1 MVAFTRLHLL
11 AILLIVSGCTPGW
24 NAQTH
29 IFRAEG
35 AYDKAHEMRKK
46 SGTSSQRLKLYQTAC
61 DEFVKAH
68 EIDPGAFTLLRIE
81 MASDACFRVED
92 LDSREMFLEFEEIYA
107 EEHPDE
113 VRYGDAFP
121 ALEA

>member
-1 MVAFTRLHLL
+1 MAPFTRFHVL
-11 AILLIVSGCTPGW
+11 ALLLILSGCTRGW

-29 IFRAEG
+29 LFRAEG

-61 DEFVKAH
+61 DEFAKAY
-68 EIDPGAFTLLRIE
+68 ETDTSAFTLLRIE
-81 MASDACFRVED
+81 MASDACFRVGD
-92 LDSREMFLEFEEIYA
+92 LDRREMFLEFEEIYV